1 MSIFQSPA
9 MPPEP
14 TKNLISVRA
23 LVVMA
28 SLAVSILVVASSG
41 EAIAANAGRHPM
53 LRQITRITTGSI
65 APPKVRLEQAETI
78 VFASDADVLG
88 LGTET
93 AQREIYLY
101 DNFATSLRRL
111 TDSGSGES
119 YAPSRQTDITH
130 SGRPKYVAFFS
141 TGNLDPSVGNPEQ
154 NPEIF
159 IILTDSG
166 EIQQITKTGAGIVNA
181 EPYSS
186 DGGQCLVWRSNGD
199 LDDNDGSDSGNPG
212 AGNSNADGSDEIFM
226 MRFEDTA
233 LTDRM
238 TTQVSNGPAGTTSSN
253 PLIGGYWFP
262 RQCRSTIF
270 QSDHDQLGNGSVG
283 SHIYDYT
290 KISGVLDQVTPV
302 GSTGHN
308 VNPAMSAAS
317 NFARGPFVV
326 YESDANPLGNPQTG
340 IEIFRRRLFKYELL
354 QLTYQLPGDSFTP
367 VVSDGGGY
375 VAFSSSSEL
384 LDASR
389 TVRGGGAP
397 PFNADG
403 NFEIFR
409 TKGRKQIWQI
419 TDSSGCENYA
429 PSLQDNGKT
438 IAFLSTCDL
447 IPGLNPNGMP
457 QIFVYSET
465 KSTDPQLAAC
475 DVLQGC
481 CSASNG
487 CYQARLGGQVRAP
500 DNRTN
505 FPPVLP

>member
-1 MSIFQSPA
+1 M
-9 MPPEP
+9 
-14 TKNLISVRA
+14 KNLHSLSTFA
-23 LVVMA
+23 VMA
-28 SLAVSILVVASSG
+28 TLAVLISDGAWTPEASAS
-41 EAIAANAGRHPM
+41 NAGRHPM
-53 LRQITRITTGSI
+53 LRQITRVTTGSI
-65 APPKVRLEQAETI
+65 SPPRVRLEQAETI

-88 LGTET
+88 IGTET
-93 AQREIYLY
+93 AGREIYLY
-101 DNFATSLRRL
+101 DNFASSLRRL

-119 YAPSRQTDITH
+119 YEPSRQTDITH
-130 SGRPKYVAFFS
+130 SGRPKYVAFVS
-141 TGNLDPSVGNPEQ
+141 TANLHPAVGNPEQ

-159 IILTDSG
+159 IVLTDSG
-166 EIQQITKTGAGIVNA
+166 AIQQITKTGAGIVNA

-199 LDDNDGSDSGNPG
+199 LDDNDGSDPGNPG
-212 AGNSNADGSDEIFM
+212 TNHSNADGSDEIFM
-226 MRFEDTA
+226 MRFEDNA
-233 LTDRM
+233 LADRL
-238 TTQVSNGPAGTTSSN
+238 TTQVSDGPAGTASSN

-290 KISGVLDQVTPV
+290 KISGVLDQITLP

-308 VNPAMSAAS
+308 VNPAMSSAS

-354 QLTYQLPGDSFTP
+354 QLTYQLPGDSYTP

-375 VAFSSSSEL
+375 VAFTSSSEL

-389 TVRGGGAP
+389 NVRGGGTP

-419 TDSSGCENYA
+419 TDSSGCDNYA

-438 IAFLSTCDL
+438 VAFLSTCDL
-447 IPGLNPNGMP
+447 IPGLNPSGLP

-465 KSTDPQLAAC
+465 KSSDPQLAAC
-475 DVLQGC
+475 DVLDGC
-481 CSASNG
+481 CSVSNG

-500 DNRTN
+500 NNRTN
-505 FPPVLP
+505 FPPALP